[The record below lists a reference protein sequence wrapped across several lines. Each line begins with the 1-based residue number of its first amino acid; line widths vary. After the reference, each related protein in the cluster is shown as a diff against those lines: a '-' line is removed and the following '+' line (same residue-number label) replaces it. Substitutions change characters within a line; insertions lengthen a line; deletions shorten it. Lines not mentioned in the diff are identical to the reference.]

1 MAFVKIG
8 ALALLGCIFGI
19 LLKSAKQEYALL
31 LGIVICLIIFSC
43 TVSYMGQVKVQLA
56 AFEKYISSQNSY
68 FSLLFK
74 VVGIT
79 WICEFVSG
87 ICKDSGYSAVAAQM
101 ELLGKIAVLF
111 AGMPVFLAL
120 IETIAGFAG

>member
-8 ALALLGCIFGI
+8 ALALAGVMLGI
-19 LLKSAKQEYALL
+19 LLKSAKQEYAIF
-31 LGIVICLIIFSC
+31 LGIVVCMLIFSC
-43 TVSYMGQVKVQLA
+43 TVSYMGQVKLQLA
-56 AFEKYISSQNSY
+56 AFEKYISSHDSY

>member
-1 MAFVKIG
+1 
-8 ALALLGCIFGI
+8 
-19 LLKSAKQEYALL
+19 
-31 LGIVICLIIFSC
+31 
-43 TVSYMGQVKVQLA
+43 MGQVKVQLA

>member
-1 MAFVKIG
+1 MEFIKIG
-8 ALALLGCIFGI
+8 VLAVLGV
-19 LLKSAKQEYALL
+19 L
-31 LGIVICLIIFSC
+31 LGIQFKSSRQEYGIYIGLAVSLLIFACTAAHMGRLIQQLSGLQRYFS
-43 TVSYMGQVKVQLA
+43 SGSRYMG
-56 AFEKYISSQNSY
+56 
-68 FSLLFK
+68 LLFK

-79 WICEFVSG
+79 WLCEFVAG
-87 ICKDSGYSAVAAQM
+87 ICRDSGFAAVASQI

>member
-1 MAFVKIG
+1 MAFIKIG
-8 ALALLGCIFGI
+8 ALALVGVMLGIQ
-19 LLKSAKQEYALL
+19 LKSTKQEYGLI
-31 LGIVICLIIFSC
+31 LGIALCALIFSC
-43 TVSYMGQVKVQLA
+43 TVTYMGQVKGQLSV
-56 AFEKYISSQNSY
+56 FEKYLSSGERY

-87 ICKDSGYSAVAAQM
+87 ICKDSGFSAVATQM
-101 ELLGKIAVLF
+101 ELFGKIAVLF
-111 AGMPVFLAL
+111 AGFPVFLAL